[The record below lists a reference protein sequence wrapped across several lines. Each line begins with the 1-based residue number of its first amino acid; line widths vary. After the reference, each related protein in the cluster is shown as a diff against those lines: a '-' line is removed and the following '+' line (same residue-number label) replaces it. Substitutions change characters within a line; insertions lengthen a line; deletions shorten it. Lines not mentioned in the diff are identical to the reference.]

1 MFLFTKHGG
10 FNLNKE
16 NLKSPKIIAPL
27 AISLLTQPVFLSIYE
42 IFSAIWYHLYKKKRW
57 KAPMEEWYFYSC
69 RLNAETLQKVT
80 LVHGY
85 FLRFWNC
92 TNGTK
97 SRKASQM
104 CFRALMMYLMLN
116 SNIWGFRDYKDF
128 IWYKYWHLASTNI
141 KAQQP
146 PPMVKTADF
155 GVSERH
161 LLFNSDKIDFF
172 YMADVALH
180 IFNGFHSMRTFPFT
194 INPFV
199 PNASFLYSLKISQN
213 LMVFTEECIR
223 KKWIKQFYVLQ

>member
-1 MFLFTKHGG
+1 
-10 FNLNKE
+10 
-16 NLKSPKIIAPL
+16 
-27 AISLLTQPVFLSIYE
+27 
-42 IFSAIWYHLYKKKRW
+42 
-57 KAPMEEWYFYSC
+57 MEEWYFYSC

-223 KKWIKQFYVLQ
+223 KKWIKQFYVLQRICILLRRSFCNFFVNFCSHVLLLLHHHVFVLPPFWSYAGWRKCKG